1 MVLYGFAFVKSYS
14 SVRAHLVVKVEN
26 DKCSS
31 QCYSTRGIAVSFVLF
46 FFYLSDLSL
55 PHFKQFNSVQIP
67 MLDSCMNWDKKKNPT
82 DLQIQAE
89 KKVHYASDPVREITA
104 PLSNRRSNFSSNP
117 TRGSEIKQR
126 K

>member
-1 MVLYGFAFVKSYS
+1 MVLCGFAFVKSYS
-14 SVRAHLVVKVEN
+14 SVHAHLVIKVEN

-89 KKVHYASDPVREITA
+89 KKS
-104 PLSNRRSNFSSNP
+104 PLCIRSCEGDHSALIQPQIKFQLKP